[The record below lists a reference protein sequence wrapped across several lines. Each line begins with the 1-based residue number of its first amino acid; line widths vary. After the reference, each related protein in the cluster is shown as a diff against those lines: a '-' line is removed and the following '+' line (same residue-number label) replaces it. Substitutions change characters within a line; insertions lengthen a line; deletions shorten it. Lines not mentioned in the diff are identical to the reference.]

1 MKILIPV
8 LILFLSIAIYGM
20 DENLSNLTTLKS
32 FKSMRTSSVDP
43 NFEGNGDARY
53 IAPKDTLLIADLKG
67 PGKITHIWFTISDN
81 ERFYGKKLVLR
92 MFWDNEE
99 NPSVE
104 VPLND
109 FFLQGHGRDVVIDSA
124 PFRVT
129 SEGKARNCYFVMPF
143 RKSARIEVT
152 NEGNEPVNAF
162 YYYIDWQKEKS
173 LPKDTI
179 YFHAS
184 YRQAFPPEKGKDY
197 QIADIEGN
205 GTYIGT
211 MLSVMNLSPSWFGE
225 GDDRFYIDGEI
236 IPSIQGTGTEDYF
249 CDAWGFRKFHGAY
262 YGVPIYDGMN
272 TGDKITAY
280 RFHIPDPITFKK
292 SLVMEIEH
300 KGAVALPDGSWDG
313 YRERFDNFSSVAYW
327 YQTEPHKKFV
337 SLPKVNDRLYNAA
350 PGTITIDIENT
361 QPTISNGYFV
371 SQDLMGL
378 INGKQLLFSS
388 PEEKAVIEI
397 PFDIA
402 ESNTY
407 YVTVHT
413 MTSWDYGIF
422 DIYLDDILL
431 KKNQDLF
438 SESMVTGIEIRGNL
452 RDIAEGK
459 HKLIFKNAGKNPQ
472 SEGYLVGIDAIEL
485 VPIEKIP

>member
-20 DENLSNLTTLKS
+20 DENLNNLTTLKS

-43 NFEGNGDARY
+43 NFEGNGDARH
-53 IAPKDTLLIADLKG
+53 IAPKDTLVIADLKG

-81 ERFYGKKLVLR
+81 ERFYGKKLVLK

-109 FFLQGHGRDVVIDSA
+109 FFLQGHGKDVIIDSA

-184 YRQAFPPEKGKDY
+184 YRQSFPTEKGKDY
-197 QIADIEGN
+197 QIADIEGS
-205 GTYIGT
+205 GTYVGT

-225 GDDRFYIDGEI
+225 GDDRFYIDGET

-249 CDAWGFRKFHGAY
+249 CDAWGFRKFHGMY

-313 YRERFDNFSSVAYW
+313 YQERFDNFSSVAYW
-327 YQTEPHKKFV
+327 YQTEPHKKFIP
-337 SLPKVNDRLYNAA
+337 LPKVNDRLYNTA
-350 PGTITIDIENT
+350 PSTIIIDIEDT
-361 QPTISNGYFV
+361 QPTISHGHFA

-378 INGKQLLFSS
+378 INGKQILFNS

-397 PFDIA
+397 PFDIP
-402 ESNTY
+402 ENDSY

-413 MTSWDYGIF
+413 MTSWDYGVF
-422 DIYLDDILL
+422 DIYLDNILL

-438 SESMVTGIEIRGNL
+438 SESMATGIEIRGGL
-452 RDIAEGK
+452 RDIAKGK
-459 HKLIFKNAGKNPQ
+459 HKLIFKNVGKNPQ

-485 VPIEKIP
+485 VPIKK